1 MIDFSWLYIPL
12 KKIKE
17 LINEIINCWKIIK
30 SQKIEFLN
38 HSPEDKTYCE
48 ESQGIR
54 ISLTYRFFQK
64 KTVKRHTKS
73 TLYKSIIDLN

>member
-17 LINEIINCWKIIK
+17 LIIEIINCWKIIK

-54 ISLTYRFFQK
+54 ISLTYRFFSK
-64 KTVKRHTKS
+64 ENCEKT
-73 TLYKSIIDLN
+73 YKINPL